1 MAYERKTID
10 IFVSEELRQV
20 LTQIEHDS
28 TVAQLLLKKR
38 HLKDDLVDD
47 PVNYISTS
55 ETDSSKISYLT
66 GDRIE
71 RMNPDEYWTSSRRF
85 IAKPGAFVTK
95 IFKDISSKEVEK
107 FSNLY
112 KSFNKKTAFKLSVVS
127 GKDIKRF
134 YYYESYQS
142 DRGTLGA
149 SCMKHE
155 SSQRL
160 LNIYSDNPEQIKM
173 LVMTNSDG
181 LLMGRALLWTVGSY
195 KLMDRIYTICDED
208 LAFWFK
214 KWATDNGFLY
224 KSEQNWYNTLQF
236 EKNGDKKQEIKLK
249 VSLENSDYRHYPY
262 MDTFKF
268 IDDNYNLYNYQPNC
282 NFYTL
287 CTTDGSRQS
296 DDYLRFDGL
305 DKVYRY
311 SHETVYMEYLGIYT
325 RNGNCYYSESNDSYI
340 LCNHAIYDEDARDYI
355 FSEEYEEFNNLT
367 QIEARKQR
375 YSDRKLK
382 KSSYSSLVEKMI
394 ANRMSQASSEGR
406 DLIHGL
412 SQEDI
417 LNILGPINLHRGN
430 PDVESVE

>member
-195 KLMDRIYTICDED
+195 KLMDRIFINLNKTGII
-208 LAFWFK
+208 LFSLRK
-214 KWATDNGFLY
+214 T
-224 KSEQNWYNTLQF
+224 
-236 EKNGDKKQEIKLK
+236 EIKNK
-249 VSLENSDYRHYPY
+249 
-262 MDTFKF
+262 
-268 IDDNYNLYNYQPNC
+268 
-282 NFYTL
+282 
-287 CTTDGSRQS
+287 
-296 DDYLRFDGL
+296 
-305 DKVYRY
+305 
-311 SHETVYMEYLGIYT
+311 
-325 RNGNCYYSESNDSYI
+325 
-340 LCNHAIYDEDARDYI
+340 
-355 FSEEYEEFNNLT
+355 
-367 QIEARKQR
+367 
-375 YSDRKLK
+375 KL
-382 KSSYSSLVEKMI
+382 
-394 ANRMSQASSEGR
+394 N
-406 DLIHGL
+406 
-412 SQEDI
+412 
-417 LNILGPINLHRGN
+417 
-430 PDVESVE
+430 